1 MNFVPRSHCV
11 QCLLLSVN
19 VNIRV
24 FIQRRKTS
32 RTVLRICGGVVTVW
46 GDPSFTIDYS
56 RDCFLKD
63 GECFRYVSGSI
74 HYSRIP
80 ASYWKDRLLKMYM
93 AGLNAVQVYVP
104 WNFHEP
110 QPGVFNFR
118 GDRDLEHFLNLTMEL
133 GLLVIMRPGPYICAE
148 WDMGGLPAWLLN
160 KKDISLRA
168 SDPDYLRA
176 VDSWLSVLLPMLRPR
191 LYNNGLAFEKL
202 MLEKV
207 ENEYGSFVACDF
219 GYMRHL
225 HAMFRL
231 YLGDDVV
238 LFTTDGNADYF
249 LKCGTLQ
256 DLYATVDFGPVDNVT
271 KAFEAMRRYQPR
283 GPLVNSEYYT
293 GWLDYWGEKHAVTPS
308 DRVSGGL
315 QAILESGASVNMY
328 MFEGGTNFG
337 YWNGADFS
345 KVYKPITTSY
355 DYDAPLSEAGDPT
368 DKLMAIRAVISK
380 FQSVPEGPVPPPT
393 PKFSYGLVRL
403 SKVGDLVDLLDIVSP
418 SDPFVTQYP
427 ITFEDVKQYFG
438 FLLYRTR
445 LTGDVPDQ
453 TPLSSVVNVVHDRGY
468 VSVGGHIFEDSSNEQ
483 CSCESTSGNEN
494 RFLDQQ
500 HGNNYTTVLSGVAV
514 NPTQALLRR
523 AGKGK
528 PKQCECDREGG
539 TMVGCFLVENMGR
552 INYGSDLKDFKGLI
566 GNLTLGNDLLENWVV
581 YPLNLDGPI
590 SQGWPHIM
598 ADHMLKTETAQT
610 ESRTGPAIYSGT
622 MTITDIGDTYLKLP
636 KWTKGQVWINGFNLG
651 RYWPIRGPQVTL
663 YVPGSI
669 LSTSQVNNITVLELE
684 EAPQQLIVMFLD
696 RPILNGTHDTCHDE
710 GPLSPGLHRNASS
723 LLIHGSRGGRDQSVS
738 SSHRPGILS
747 AYARLVIVHGA
758 EDEISH
764 VQYNLPQS
772 GTIRQSQRED
782 LRL

>member
-1 MNFVPRSHCV
+1 MAVGALWTMLAVGSLCP
-11 QCLLLSVN
+11 L
-19 VNIRV
+19 
-24 FIQRRKTS
+24 
-32 RTVLRICGGVVTVW
+32 VW
-46 GDPSFTIDYS
+46 GEQSFTIDYS

-63 GECFRYVSGSI
+63 GQCFRYISGSI

-93 AGLNAVQVYVP
+93 TGLNAVQVYVP

-118 GDRDLEHFLNLTMEL
+118 GDHDLEHFLNLTMDL

-148 WDMGGLPAWLLN
+148 WDMGGLPAWLLS
-160 KKDISLRA
+160 KKDIRLRA
-168 SDPDYLRA
+168 SDPDYLTA

-191 LYNNGLAFEKL
+191 LYNNGGNIISVQ
-202 MLEKV
+202 V

-219 GYMRHL
+219 GYLRHL

-256 DLYATVDFGPVDNVT
+256 DLYTTVDFGPVDNVT

-293 GWLDYWGEKHAVTPS
+293 GWLDYWGEKHAETPS
-308 DRVSGGL
+308 DRVCRGL

-355 DYDAPLSEAGDPT
+355 DYDAPLTEAGDPT
-368 DKLMAIRAVISK
+368 DKLLAIRSVISK
-380 FQSVPEGPVPPPT
+380 FQPVPEGPVPPPT
-393 PKFSYGLVRL
+393 QKFSYGLVSL
-403 SKVGDLVDLLDIVSP
+403 SKFGDLVDLLDILSP

-438 FLLYRTR
+438 FLLYRTG
-445 LTGDVPDQ
+445 LIGDVPDP
-453 TPLSSVVNVVHDRGY
+453 TPLSSVVNGVHDRGY
-468 VSVGGHIFEDSSNEQ
+468 VSVGGQFYGVLERDSLQNVNVTGKEGQ
-483 CSCESTSGNEN
+483 W
-494 RFLDQQ
+494 LD
-500 HGNNYTTVLSGVAV
+500 V
-514 NPTQALLRR
+514 
-523 AGKGK
+523 
-528 PKQCECDREGG
+528 
-539 TMVGCFLVENMGR
+539 LVENMGR

-566 GNLTLGNDLLENWVV
+566 GNLTLGDDLLENWVV

-598 ADHMLKTETAQT
+598 ADHMLKTAQT

-663 YVPGSI
+663 YVPGSL

-684 EAPQQLIVMFLD
+684 EAPEQLLLMFLD
-696 RPILNGTHDTCHDE
+696 RPILNGTHV
-710 GPLSPGLHRNASS
+710 GK
-723 LLIHGSRGGRDQSVS
+723 
-738 SSHRPGILS
+738 
-747 AYARLVIVHGA
+747 
-758 EDEISH
+758 
-764 VQYNLPQS
+764 
-772 GTIRQSQRED
+772 
-782 LRL
+782 